1 MGLPLLALTLLA
13 APLASAETLT
23 GRVVGIAD
31 GDTITGLDSTNDQ
44 HKVRLAGIDAPEK
57 RQPFGNVAKQN
68 LARLVARKAVSVEY
82 VKFDRYRRLVGKVTV
97 NGVDVQLEQ
106 LRAGL
111 AWWYKKYERDQSPQ
125 DRVTYAAVEQE
136 AQKARRGLWQE
147 KEPVAPW
154 EWRRNR

>member
-1 MGLPLLALTLLA
+1 MGLLLLALTLLA

-31 GDTITGLDSTNDQ
+31 GDTITVLDSTNDQ
-44 HKVRLAGIDAPEK
+44 RKVRLAGIDAPEK

-106 LRAGL
+106 PGWRGGTRSTS
-111 AWWYKKYERDQSPQ
+111 ETSH
-125 DRVTYAAVEQE
+125 
-136 AQKARRGLWQE
+136 RRTG
-147 KEPVAPW
+147 
-154 EWRRNR
+154 